1 MKQKAICFS
10 ELKRHCEAVEE
21 IDDEYILKLIAESG
35 GHNAVRWTAINKID
49 DEEFLKEFFNK
60 KIESTYG
67 YSQNITDNEL
77 RWKCLKKITDQK
89 FLKEVA
95 LDTTESGITRGVAIQ
110 RIDIS
115 EQQLFE
121 DLYNKDCDPTVQFY
135 AIRKLKN
142 KHLLHYIAA
151 CEEDTEL
158 QAAGKKRLKE
168 IEKITK
174 LEKKINV
181 YEKMI
186 KLANSKIAVYRE
198 EIQEHLINLEGE
210 IK

>member
-1 MKQKAICFS
+1 
-10 ELKRHCEAVEE
+10 
-21 IDDEYILKLIAESG
+21 
-35 GHNAVRWTAINKID
+35 
-49 DEEFLKEFFNK
+49 
-60 KIESTYG
+60 
-67 YSQNITDNEL
+67 
-77 RWKCLKKITDQK
+77 
-89 FLKEVA
+89 
-95 LDTTESGITRGVAIQ
+95 
-110 RIDIS
+110 
-115 EQQLFE
+115 
-121 DLYNKDCDPTVQFY
+121 VQFY

-174 LEKKINV
+174 LEKEIDV

-198 EIQEHLINLEGE
+198 EIQKHLINLDG
-210 IK
+210 